1 MLDGIFAN
9 FASEILIQIHLK
21 NEENYLN
28 FLLGLLLFPA
38 VSLQADTTSIT
49 ILIKKKGGGGT
60 GSIGHGPVMGLP
72 VDIVLN
78 DITGELTV
86 AAPENV
92 NGCVYVYSVDGI
104 QEAYSPELNATFTL
118 PQTDDIHIISLQGN
132 NWFGEGKVVY

>member
-49 ILIKKKGGGGT
+49 ILIKRK
-60 GSIGHGPVMGLP
+60 V
-72 VDIVLN
+72 
-78 DITGELTV
+78 EV
-86 AAPENV
+86 APA
-92 NGCVYVYSVDGI
+92 
-104 QEAYSPELNATFTL
+104 Q
-118 PQTDDIHIISLQGN
+118 
-132 NWFGEGKVVY
+132 